1 MATPYGTTVYESAGP
16 SGEEITVVRKPST
29 ADLEGTADILSHAS
43 SMASRGAA
51 LLDRNLNTPIEDAG
65 MELTEPGL
73 AIDLFQQTFVAYIYI
88 TSLLDSSFSG
98 GASFTFLSPNSAEDI
113 FVEEI
118 YKTFGYDTE
127 VLHLQIVESKEPD
140 ISHGEITIL
149 REAELTSYS
158 VQDSAAV
165 ETYYP
170 EVERAPLNISTSNL
184 GSAFNDVSVGYSGE
198 EKQGIDSKFSRQ
210 DSEVP
215 EEVALEN
222 LHKRSSDMAKMFNV
236 NIRRDSFIKKASAGG
251 LTSQN
256 FDAMGVFGRG
266 GA

>member
-1 MATPYGTTVYESAGP
+1 MQLSKK
-16 SGEEITVVRKPST
+16 IFQ
-29 ADLEGTADILSHAS
+29 LE
-43 SMASRGAA
+43 
-51 LLDRNLNTPIEDAG
+51 
-65 MELTEPGL
+65 TEN
-73 AIDLFQQTFVAYIYI
+73 
-88 TSLLDSSFSG
+88 
-98 GASFTFLSPNSAEDI
+98 SFTVLAKANELASKGVDVINLGIGQPDFQTPKNIQEAAIKAIKDGHH
-113 FVEEI
+113 
-118 YKTFGYDTE
+118 GYTP
-127 VLHLQIVESKEPD
+127 SN
-140 ISHGEITIL
+140 GITIL

-158 VQDSAAV
+158 VPDSAAV

-210 DSEVP
+210 DSEAP